1 MFGVLK
7 NKATGETAYGQYK
20 TVTLEGRAKTSY
32 TYSMLVPANV
42 PTGEAD
48 FNVIRTS
55 TGGPDDP
62 WDGGYLVSPVTVTV
76 GTGSGD
82 PDPVTG
88 SVTVDISETHP
99 VLTIGKASTLT
110 FTVKNTTNTAF
121 SKQLMPRIGSSS
133 NTSLI
138 TSSVEKIQVNVAA
151 NSTGTFSATF
161 TPSSSVAAGEYNL
174 RVFDTDNKEYQARTI
189 PVTVKAAQV
198 DPQPTGDVYVTT
210 ARTSYQFVKGKN
222 AVVKATFHNTGSTA
236 TTISINPY
244 LFDTTFRYFPD
255 GGKFDITIPANGTA
269 EKTLNFTVATW
280 WDSGEYDFRFYDAK
294 YEQLQKGSYTV
305 KVVDSGEVIDD
316 SNGGVNPDPD
326 PDPVTGEVTMD
337 IAEQHPVLT
346 LGQQSTFTITVKN
359 GTNQAFSKVMIPRV
373 GNNDNKFYFMTTVEH
388 IQVDVPA
395 NSTGTFQATFKPYKG
410 QTPGE
415 YQMYIMD
422 LDFKQYQSRTIPV
435 TVKAA
440 EVPDYTVG
448 NIVCDKTTFND
459 AFIPGQST
467 GFTVT
472 LRNTAS
478 TNVTEQIRT
487 YLSTQVEGLDKF
499 AFGEYFDVTLA
510 AGETVERTYS
520 VAVPSD
526 MPEGSCT
533 FALLNTSV
541 KAIGGYHTV
550 TIGKTSSETGDC
562 PVEITNINIA
572 DKLEVG
578 KTHSYSLTLHN
589 TSASEHKYSIFPTI
603 SNEEQDKDV
612 YEANFIVN
620 ITLAGGETKVY
631 TSTFAIPGDFPIGN
645 AKLSALRM
653 CDGCPVNFA
662 IYNYPVYIDNNSGV
676 EDLEGENAEEVE
688 WYTLQ
693 GVRIYGEPQHGH
705 YYIRRQGSKV
715 QKIKY

>member
-1 MFGVLK
+1 MCCMYKIRITGTEVSVLGRYSNAPDGVVFGYTLNVTNLPVFNNELESVTIGTNIVSTYPSAHAETLAPRICVLEERSDGTYYVFKTKFPAQTVTLNKGNNTVNFSGKVTAYKGDDYYLIFCDGNNKIVSTPIKVSVIGEEGGTGFIECSGYKLGNFNVGQNANTVLELYCDGKNASTAEMFGVLK

-32 TYSMLVPANV
+32 TYSMLVPANF

-189 PVTVKAAQV
+189 PVTVKAA
-198 DPQPTGDVYVTT
+198 
-210 ARTSYQFVKGKN
+210 
-222 AVVKATFHNTGSTA
+222 
-236 TTISINPY
+236 
-244 LFDTTFRYFPD
+244 
-255 GGKFDITIPANGTA
+255 
-269 EKTLNFTVATW
+269 
-280 WDSGEYDFRFYDAK
+280 
-294 YEQLQKGSYTV
+294 
-305 KVVDSGEVIDD
+305 
-316 SNGGVNPDPD
+316 
-326 PDPVTGEVTMD
+326 
-337 IAEQHPVLT
+337 
-346 LGQQSTFTITVKN
+346 
-359 GTNQAFSKVMIPRV
+359 
-373 GNNDNKFYFMTTVEH
+373 
-388 IQVDVPA
+388 
-395 NSTGTFQATFKPYKG
+395 
-410 QTPGE
+410 
-415 YQMYIMD
+415 
-422 LDFKQYQSRTIPV
+422 
-435 TVKAA
+435 
-440 EVPDYTVG
+440 EVPDYTVS

-478 TNVTEQIRT
+478 TKVTEQIRT

-572 DKLEVG
+572 YKLEVG

-589 TSASEHKYSIFPTI
+589 TSASELKYSIFPTI

>member
-1 MFGVLK
+1 M
-7 NKATGETAYGQYK
+7 
-20 TVTLEGRAKTSY
+20 
-32 TYSMLVPANV
+32 
-42 PTGEAD
+42 
-48 FNVIRTS
+48 
-55 TGGPDDP
+55 
-62 WDGGYLVSPVTVTV
+62 
-76 GTGSGD
+76 
-82 PDPVTG
+82 
-88 SVTVDISETHP
+88 
-99 VLTIGKASTLT
+99 
-110 FTVKNTTNTAF
+110 
-121 SKQLMPRIGSSS
+121 
-133 NTSLI
+133 
-138 TSSVEKIQVNVAA
+138 
-151 NSTGTFSATF
+151 
-161 TPSSSVAAGEYNL
+161 
-174 RVFDTDNKEYQARTI
+174 
-189 PVTVKAAQV
+189 
-198 DPQPTGDVYVTT
+198 
-210 ARTSYQFVKGKN
+210 
-222 AVVKATFHNTGSTA
+222 
-236 TTISINPY
+236 
-244 LFDTTFRYFPD
+244 
-255 GGKFDITIPANGTA
+255 
-269 EKTLNFTVATW
+269 
-280 WDSGEYDFRFYDAK
+280 
-294 YEQLQKGSYTV
+294 
-305 KVVDSGEVIDD
+305 
-316 SNGGVNPDPD
+316 
-326 PDPVTGEVTMD
+326 
-337 IAEQHPVLT
+337 
-346 LGQQSTFTITVKN
+346 
-359 GTNQAFSKVMIPRV
+359 
-373 GNNDNKFYFMTTVEH
+373 
-388 IQVDVPA
+388 
-395 NSTGTFQATFKPYKG
+395 
-410 QTPGE
+410 
-415 YQMYIMD
+415 
-422 LDFKQYQSRTIPV
+422 

-440 EVPDYTVG
+440 EVPDYTFG

-478 TNVTEQIRT
+478 TKVTEQIRT
-487 YLSTQVEGLDKF
+487 YLSTQVEGSDKF

-510 AGETVERTYS
+510 AGETVKRTYS

-631 TSTFAIPGDFPIGN
+631 TSTFAIPADFPIGN